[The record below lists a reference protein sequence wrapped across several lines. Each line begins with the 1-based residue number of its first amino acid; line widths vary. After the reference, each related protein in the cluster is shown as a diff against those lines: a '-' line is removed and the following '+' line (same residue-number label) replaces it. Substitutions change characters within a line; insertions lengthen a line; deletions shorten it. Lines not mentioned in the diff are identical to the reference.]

1 MMVVSRFEVC
11 NVTVERMLVFYFNN
25 KKILITAFAPKD
37 KLKASYPDYF
47 MLDKDNCQTET
58 RWKFDRQAEFY
69 KTLVDN
75 K

>member
-1 MMVVSRFEVC
+1 
-11 NVTVERMLVFYFNN
+11 
-25 KKILITAFAPKD
+25 
-37 KLKASYPDYF
+37 

-75 K
+75 KWVSDIQLWYNDFDKMIWTVTFDHK